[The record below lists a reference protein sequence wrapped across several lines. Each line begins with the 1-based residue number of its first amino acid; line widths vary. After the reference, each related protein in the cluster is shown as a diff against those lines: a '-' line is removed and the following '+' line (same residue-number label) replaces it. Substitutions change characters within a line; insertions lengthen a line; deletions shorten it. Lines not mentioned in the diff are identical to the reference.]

1 MEFYEWHAEGTCFS
15 LLYYYDF
22 LYVLWRTKLTV
33 SEIFQGLIAAV
44 HEVFPNAPHRY
55 CAMHLW
61 RNFIKQYKDL
71 ELRGVVWKCAR
82 ATTPAQFNAVMERL
96 KVKNEKAWCYLG
108 KWPKEAWTKAYF
120 STECKTDNIT
130 NNVCEG
136 FNASILKYRA
146 KPILSLAEEIRC
158 YIMRTMSSNK
168 LKLLNRQGPLCPIQH
183 SRLDKLKIESN
194 KWTPHWTG
202 DEKYEVHCNWRLHV
216 KVDVEAQ
223 TCTCRF
229 WELTG

>member
-1 MEFYEWHAEGTCFS
+1 
-15 LLYYYDF
+15 
-22 LYVLWRTKLTV
+22 
-33 SEIFQGLIAAV
+33 
-44 HEVFPNAPHRY
+44 
-55 CAMHLW
+55 MHLW

-96 KVKNEKAWCYLG
+96 KVKNEKAWRYLG

-183 SRLDKLKIESN
+183 SRLDKLKIESK
-194 KWTPHWTG
+194 KWTPHWMG
-202 DEKYEVHCNWRLHV
+202 DGKYEVHCNWRSHV

>member
-1 MEFYEWHAEGTCFS
+1 
-15 LLYYYDF
+15 
-22 LYVLWRTKLTV
+22 
-33 SEIFQGLIAAV
+33 
-44 HEVFPNAPHRY
+44 
-55 CAMHLW
+55 MHLW

-96 KVKNEKAWCYLG
+96 KVKNEKAWHYLG

-194 KWTPHWTG
+194 KWTPHWMG
-202 DEKYEVHCNWRLHV
+202 DGKYEVHCNWRSHV

>member
-1 MEFYEWHAEGTCFS
+1 
-15 LLYYYDF
+15 
-22 LYVLWRTKLTV
+22 
-33 SEIFQGLIAAV
+33 
-44 HEVFPNAPHRY
+44 
-55 CAMHLW
+55 MHLW

-96 KVKNEKAWCYLG
+96 KVKNEKAWRYLG

-120 STECKTDNIT
+120 STEYKTDNIT

-158 YIMRTMSSNK
+158 HQPQGIRTFDGTS
-168 LKLLNRQGPLCPIQH
+168 LKASLPQSVREDSRFDRSGGIYGSCRIPRPI
-183 SRLDKLKIESN
+183 L
-194 KWTPHWTG
+194 
-202 DEKYEVHCNWRLHV
+202 
-216 KVDVEAQ
+216 
-223 TCTCRF
+223 
-229 WELTG
+229 